1 MAGGTEK
8 RRAAEIYK
16 RLQKMGCPFLEG
28 VYVSEPQSIH
38 ELLCTPS
45 VIRLGILE
53 WICTRV
59 YPPLQE
65 QFSVLKESEGD
76 TKMKEMA
83 KLGFELMLCGDVDLD
98 LIKGLAHSGKQLSF
112 MGELLDI
119 IQSSPSLCSNS
130 ELESTSQGTD
140 EAFVTYAHETEELL
154 NELFSSVHFQ
164 ATLTPECNPWPA
176 DLQALLLPEEAQER
190 KLPSGKDRTHG
201 DYLKELE
208 KISTALKDL
217 KEECTFLCSS
227 VPGGETVI
235 QKLRLALTDFHQ
247 LIAAFIQIYENEFRE
262 HCGHPAPQLSPS
274 GPLFQSVH
282 TLLTYCTKEL
292 EAISQLSDTSDTIA
306 EMVRKRQQTKES
318 WGGGSTATIYEKIKG
333 LKQVYETFLNSLAK

>member
-217 KEECTFLCSS
+217 KEE
-227 VPGGETVI
+227 
-235 QKLRLALTDFHQ
+235 
-247 LIAAFIQIYENEFRE
+247 
-262 HCGHPAPQLSPS
+262 
-274 GPLFQSVH
+274 
-282 TLLTYCTKEL
+282 EL